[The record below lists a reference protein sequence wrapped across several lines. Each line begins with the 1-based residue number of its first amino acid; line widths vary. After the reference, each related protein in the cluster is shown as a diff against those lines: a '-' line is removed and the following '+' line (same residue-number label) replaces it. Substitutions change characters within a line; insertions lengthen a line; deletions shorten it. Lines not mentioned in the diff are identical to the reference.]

1 MAIFRSLTLAAV
13 GMALAALA
21 SAEEIPA
28 GAHLMLRMINS
39 ITTATAQ
46 EGDYVYL
53 TTATPVSTGGRIVVP
68 VNSHV
73 QGVVAHVKR
82 SGRVS
87 GRAELAIRL
96 ESLTLPSGKVLKFS
110 PKIASADAGGTDQKL
125 EREENTIR
133 QGSDKG
139 RDATRIAIL
148 AGSGAATGGLVDRGW
163 KGAGIGAGAGGAVGV
178 ASTLL
183 TRGREVQLRQG
194 ASLDVTFSRPVPL
207 D

>member
-1 MAIFRSLTLAAV
+1 MAISRSLMLSIAAI
-13 GMALAALA
+13 ALA

-28 GAHLMLRMINS
+28 GGHLMLRMVNS

-53 TTATPVSTGGRIVVP
+53 TTATPVSSDGRIVVP

-73 QGVVAHVKR
+73 QGVVASVKR

-96 ESLTLPSGKVLKFS
+96 ETLTLPSGKVLKFA
-110 PKIASADAGGTDQKL
+110 PKISSVDAEGTEQKL
-125 EREENTIR
+125 ERQENTIR
-133 QGSDKG
+133 QGSDVG
-139 RDATRIAIL
+139 RDAARIAII
-148 AGSGAATGGLVDRGW
+148 AGSGAITGGIVDSGW
-163 KGAGIGAGAGGAVGV
+163 KGAGIGAGAGAAVGV
-178 ASTLL
+178 ATTML